1 MAPALSLQAKRW
13 RTIIVTVPLIGA
25 TSRMHLLY
33 YPVTLFLIH
42 SELIVVLYER
52 LVQGKPQRTLDG
64 KNQVIPQIAPKPDAT
79 KEPVFSEER

>member
-1 MAPALSLQAKRW
+1 MAYNNCHRPTYRGNLSYAL
-13 RTIIVTVPLIGA
+13 IVFLATLLLI
-25 TSRMHLLY
+25 Y
-33 YPVTLFLIH
+33 